1 MLLGLQQVREPS
13 KSGGF
18 TLVELLTSI
27 AVMGL
32 LFSLAVPALGGI
44 LAKWQR
50 DSATRA
56 VIDHLQLARAMAIR
70 SSRRV
75 AMCNSEDGAQCAGR
89 SSKDWS
95 QGWLVY
101 RDENANKRFDEGD
114 TLIAS
119 AGPRSGISSLQS
131 SNGIRQFVFLPSG
144 LMASGMSTL
153 VVTPETGKPMRIIV
167 NRVGRLRLSEGT
179 DQQ

>member
-18 TLVELLTSI
+18 TLVELLTMM
-27 AVMGL
+27 ALMGVL
-32 LFSLAVPALGGI
+32 LSLAIPALGGM

-56 VIDHLQLARAMAIR
+56 VIDHLQLARAIAIK

-75 AMCNSEDGAQCAGR
+75 VMCNSEDGAQCAGR
-89 SSKDWS
+89 SSRDWS

-101 RDENANKRFDEGD
+101 RDENANKQLDGGD